1 MLKIKTHYC
10 LKYLIQ
16 VQATPEAGEITL
28 INADGAVINTILDDG
43 NGNGNMLVQRRDG
56 DNYIYVTVT
65 EKDKI
70 INGKWTVRYQH
81 LTLQSS
87 HLI

>member
-1 MLKIKTHYC
+1 MLKIKTRLLLEIPYTGSG
-10 LKYLIQ
+10 
-16 VQATPEAGEITL
+16 TPEAGEITL

-70 INGKWTVRYQH
+70 INGKWTVRYSN
-81 LTLQSS
+81 T
-87 HLI
+87 

>member
-1 MLKIKTHYC
+1 MLEIPYTGSG
-10 LKYLIQ
+10 
-16 VQATPEAGEITL
+16 TPEAGEITL

-43 NGNGNMLVQRRDG
+43 NGNGNMLVQHRDG

-70 INGKWTVRYQH
+70 INGKWTVRY
-81 LTLQSS
+81 TTPNITIKSFNMNGVTV
-87 HLI
+87 